1 MLGLDFT
8 AIGNAQV
15 TEIDDFARAIKEAL
29 EEYSEEVIEA
39 TKQAVEQTAKEVNE
53 EIKKRVSFN
62 QRTKKYVRA
71 FKIKTAEETRFN
83 KSKVWYVSNGQ
94 HRLTHLL
101 EFGHATKNG
110 GRTRAF
116 PHIKYGEDLALR
128 RLPELIEEGIKNAG
142 R

>member
-1 MLGLDFT
+1 MT
-8 AIGNAQV
+8 Q
-15 TEIDDFARAIKEAL
+15 IDDFAKAVKEAL
-29 EEYSEEVIEA
+29 EDYSDEVIQA
-39 TKQAVEQTAKEVNE
+39 TKNAVDKTAKEVNE

-71 FKIKTAEETRFN
+71 FKIKTVEETRFN
-83 KSKVWYVSNGQ
+83 KSQVWYVSNGQ
-94 HRLTHLL
+94 HRLSHLL

-116 PHIKYGEDLALR
+116 PHIKYGEELALR
-128 RLPELIEEGIKNAG
+128 RLPELIEEGIKDAE